1 MLQKNMHAISHTHVD
16 TSTYRI
22 LTGEV
27 ELVTRSELLSVAAT
41 PSQPLFYAAVNGDT
55 QTVVVTESTSI
66 RLDWLKLITEVLGA
80 SAVNASY
87 TFRRAQLDE
96 YRNPIGPLDHERV
109 DLPSQ
114 NRIAAILNVEADAFY
129 IQVILL

>member
-1 MLQKNMHAISHTHVD
+1 MHAISHTRVD

-27 ELVTRSELLSVAAT
+27 ELVTRSELLSVATT

-55 QTVVVTESTSI
+55 QTVVVTDSTSI
-66 RLDWLKLITEVLGA
+66 RLDWLKWITEVLGA

-87 TFRRAQLDE
+87 TFRRAQLNE
-96 YRNPIGPLDHERV
+96 YRNPIGPLERI

-114 NRIAAILNVEADAFY
+114 NRIAAFLNVEAEELY
-129 IQVILL
+129 IQV